1 MTGPGQPPD
10 TYRKTQIDTATP
22 ETLILMLYDGALRFM
37 GNAEEAFAERN
48 MERISNLLVKIQ
60 AIFTELLTALDKEK
74 GGEIATNL
82 ERLYLFFLEKLADAN
97 VRKDPEPMRQIRP
110 LVEDL
115 RNTWAEAIRIHAK
128 NTGTPGQPPP
138 PKPRLNVAA

>member
-1 MTGPGQPPD
+1 MSGPSQPD

-37 GNAEEAFAERN
+37 TQADEAFAEKN
-48 MERISNLLVKIQ
+48 MERISNLLVKVQ
-60 AIFTELLTALDKEK
+60 AIFTELLTALNKEQ

-82 ERLYLFFLEKLADAN
+82 ERLYLFFLDKLSEAN
-97 VRKDPEPMRQIRP
+97 VKKDAEPMRQIRP

-128 NTGTPGQPPP
+128 NTGSPGQPTP